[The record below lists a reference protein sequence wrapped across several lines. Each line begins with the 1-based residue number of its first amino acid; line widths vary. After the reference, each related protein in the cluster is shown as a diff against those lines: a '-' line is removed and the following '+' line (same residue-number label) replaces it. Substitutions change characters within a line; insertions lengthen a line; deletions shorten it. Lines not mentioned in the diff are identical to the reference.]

1 MASNQPNPYPPL
13 SPQPNLKQDL
23 GFSASDRAESVRRV
37 GELACLMNDA
47 GTITIVSLVSPYRE
61 DRDIARKRHED
72 QGLKFMEVFM
82 DVPLDV
88 VQDRDPKGL
97 YKKVRGGGRWW
108 WFGRGEFLHAR
119 AWCRSIGWASH

>member
-1 MASNQPNPYPPL
+1 LLIPTAL
-13 SPQPNLKQDL
+13 HQDL

-72 QGLKFMEVFM
+72 QGLKFLEVFM

-97 YKKVRGGGRWW
+97 YKKVRACVCARGGA
-108 WFGRGEFLHAR
+108 WFDLDVVHACSFFLTPSVNAPRG
-119 AWCRSIGWASH
+119 